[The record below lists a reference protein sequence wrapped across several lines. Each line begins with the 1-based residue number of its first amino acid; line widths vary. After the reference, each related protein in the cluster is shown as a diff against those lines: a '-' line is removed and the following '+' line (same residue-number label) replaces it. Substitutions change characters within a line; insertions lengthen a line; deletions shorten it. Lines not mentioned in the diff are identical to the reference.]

1 MIRFAAA
8 TLIAVSTSISS
19 AIAAPQALAVAVA
32 SERPPHFDSESAAGE
47 RCPKDTIVWLN
58 TNTGIY
64 HRLSVRRYG
73 RTHRGGYV
81 CKSEADA
88 AGDREAQGKDR

>member
-1 MIRFAAA
+1 MMRFVAA
-8 TLIAVSTSISS
+8 TLIAVSTSVSP
-19 AIAAPQALAVAVA
+19 AVATQRAPTVIAALEQ
-32 SERPPHFDSESAAGE
+32 PPHFDDERAAGM
-47 RCPKDTIVWLN
+47 RCPKDTVVWLN
-58 TNTGIY
+58 TNTGVY
-64 HRLSVRRYG
+64 HLLSVRRYG

>member
-1 MIRFAAA
+1 MTRMLALTLSAFFLSGSVVSATAAA
-8 TLIAVSTSISS
+8 VPQGSQFSPPDVFHSEG
-19 AIAAPQALAVAVA
+19 AAQ
-32 SERPPHFDSESAAGE
+32 EG
-47 RCPKDTIVWLN
+47 CPKDSVVWLN

-81 CKSEADA
+81 CESAAIA
-88 AGDREAQGKDR
+88 AGAHVAEGKDR

>member
-1 MIRFAAA
+1 MIRFVAAA
-8 TLIAVSTSISS
+8 LMGVLVS
-19 AIAAPQALAVAVA
+19 AGPALAAPEAPVVAVA
-32 SERPPHFDSESAAGE
+32 AQQPPHFDSESAAQA
-47 RCPKDTIVWLN
+47 RCPNDTIVWLN

-64 HRLSVRRYG
+64 HHLSVRRYG

-81 CKSEADA
+81 CRAEADA